1 MRACHLTR
9 GDCLNIQIDSREKAR
24 AIQKIVAEFDRR
36 GVDHFV
42 SKLYVGDYMNYD
54 NPRLIIDRKQNL
66 TELCS
71 NVCQGHNRFRD
82 EMLRAR
88 EHGIS
93 MIILCEHGKDVKR
106 LEDVI
111 WWDNPRR
118 HKRVKNADTG
128 RWEERETNA
137 TTGEKLY
144 KILCTFQRKYG
155 CRFLFC
161 KKEDTG
167 RRIIELLGG
176 EPGDGGGD

>member
-1 MRACHLTR
+1 M
-9 GDCLNIQIDSREKAR
+9 NIQIDSREKAR
-24 AIQKIVAEFDRR
+24 AIREIVAEFDRR

-71 NVCQGHNRFRD
+71 NVCQDHNRFRE
-82 EMLRAR
+82 EMLKAR
-88 EHGIS
+88 DHGIR
-93 MIILCEHGKDVKR
+93 MIILCEHGDGIEC

-111 WWDNPRR
+111 WWGNPRR
-118 HKRVKNADTG
+118 HKRIKNPETG
-128 RWEERETNA
+128 RWEERETKA
-137 TTGEKLY
+137 TTGDKLY
-144 KILCTFQRKYG
+144 KILSTFQRKYG

-161 KKEDTG
+161 SKEETG

-176 EPGDGGGD
+176 DLGDGGRD

>member
-1 MRACHLTR
+1 M
-9 GDCLNIQIDSREKAR
+9 NIQIDSREKAR
-24 AIQKIVAEFDRR
+24 AIQKIVAEFDRQ

-42 SKLYVGDYMNYD
+42 SKLYVGDYMNFD

-66 TELCS
+66 NELCS

-82 EMLRAR
+82 EMLRAQ
-88 EHGIS
+88 EHGIH
-93 MIILCEHGKDVKR
+93 MIILCENCKVIEC

-118 HKRVKNADTG
+118 HKRFWDPETG
-128 RWEERETNA
+128 RWTERETNA
-137 TTGEKLY
+137 TTGDKLY
-144 KILCTFQRKYG
+144 KILSTFQRKYG

-161 KKEDTG
+161 EKKDTG

-176 EPGDGGGD
+176 DGNDG

>member
-1 MRACHLTR
+1 M
-9 GDCLNIQIDSREKAR
+9 NIQIDSREKAR
-24 AIQKIVAEFDRR
+24 AIQKIVAEFDRQ
-36 GVDHFV
+36 GVDHFI

-88 EHGIS
+88 EHGIQI
-93 MIILCEHGKDVKR
+93 IILCEHGKGIER

-118 HKRVKNADTG
+118 HKRFLDPVTG
-128 RWEERETNA
+128 RWTERETKA
-137 TTGEKLY
+137 TTGDKLY
-144 KILCTFQRKYG
+144 KILCTFQTKYG

-161 KKEDTG
+161 DKKDTG

-176 EPGDGGGD
+176 DGCGS

>member
-1 MRACHLTR
+1 M
-9 GDCLNIQIDSREKAR
+9 NIQIDSREKAR
-24 AIQKIVAEFDRR
+24 AIQKIVAEFDRQ

-42 SKLYVGDYMNYD
+42 SKLYVGDYMNFD

-66 TELCS
+66 NELCS

-82 EMLRAR
+82 EMLRAQ
-88 EHGIS
+88 EHGIH
-93 MIILCEHGKDVKR
+93 MIILCEHGKGMEC

-118 HKRVKNADTG
+118 HKRFWDPETG
-128 RWEERETNA
+128 RWTERETNA
-137 TTGEKLY
+137 TTGDKLY
-144 KILCTFQRKYG
+144 KILSTFQRKYG

-161 KKEDTG
+161 EKKDTG

-176 EPGDGGGD
+176 DGNDG